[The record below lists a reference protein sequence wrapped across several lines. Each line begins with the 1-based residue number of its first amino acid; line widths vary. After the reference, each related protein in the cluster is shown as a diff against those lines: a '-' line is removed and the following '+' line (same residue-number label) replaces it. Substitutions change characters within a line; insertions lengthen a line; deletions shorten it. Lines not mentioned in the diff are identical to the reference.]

1 MVDYEALYQTKED
14 LVDAAKFI
22 AKLPRIYANYP
33 TLVGEERGINK
44 GAVASLCFF
53 VGAVEGLAYGIPL
66 LSFLIAKNVPANISS
81 PIYFLTTFT
90 VATLRCLQGLYGFN
104 KYHKK

>member
-53 VGAVEGLAYGIPL
+53 VGAVEGLHTVSHCYL
-66 LSFLIAKNVPANISS
+66 CLISYCNSVIQ
-81 PIYFLTTFT
+81 
-90 VATLRCLQGLYGFN
+90 LQP
-104 KYHKK
+104 